1 MHFPLEVTCAFP
13 TLAKLVGGWCWSLFV
28 LFDWDIRDSA
38 CWYIYIFKKKMFL
51 WLWTSFKFTKE
62 WLKKAV
68 LLLFRFE
75 LSHQCVSSSCYDL
88 LTYCNVKLASFT
100 ASSSCDILTFM
111 NVMKIALP
119 PWPKFSVIMA
129 LNKKREKKD
138 IVHHFN
144 AAVSV

>member
-1 MHFPLEVTCAFP
+1 MRFPPWPNLWVGDVDHFLYSLIEILE
-13 TLAKLVGGWCWSLFV
+13 TLHA
-28 LFDWDIRDSA
+28 DI
-38 CWYIYIFKKKMFL
+38 YIYLKKKKKL

-68 LLLFRFE
+68 LLLFWFE

-111 NVMKIALP
+111 NVMKIVLP